1 MTGPDNGSF
10 LAIKKMTDILE
21 AVFNC
26 DLNRLKILLSDTS
39 KVNDEIPGTE
49 GCTPLHLIV
58 GIENVTGKED
68 VLSFLLDIGAN
79 PNARSHDDLTP
90 VHIAAMWNNCFELE
104 KLLQKGGNPWLTDN
118 ENKNSFDL
126 AINNY
131 AYEAYQLLHRY
142 LAEDK
147 LNFRNSTCK
156 STPKPVD
163 SKEYVSRQ
171 TNVQDDNDIVSPSFF
186 SANENCPVLFSST
199 DDETGDFFQ
208 NVSRILKKSIMK
220 NQNPEQEI
228 SPINFTANINDN
240 KIPANEK
247 ELDLLNDSDSTFYS
261 LHSNKTIQDRTHN
274 NAAILSSDDTDIG
287 SISESDIFTAKTR
300 SLETVVDSDNESGIA
315 LVEKYFSPSKYSSSK
330 ICESFHCEC
339 SANDWKSC
347 RNSRNSSCSFWSNCS
362 SHSNTL
368 IVIPDEY
375 KILSNSKIYQE
386 LKSMGDD
393 PGPISDSTRD
403 VYLRR
408 LTRLKMGCNT
418 SCTLPAPKYCQEVY
432 TFLDGK
438 LNTDR
443 IQNLINSMSEEF
455 NSLESSVKWREG
467 NQRCCF
473 NYFLLDPRVTQN
485 LPLRLKHLTFE
496 KTLLTFLDA
505 LFYVG
510 KGTKGR
516 PYSHLLE
523 AARAVNNGELKNDKI
538 SHILDIWESGLGVI
552 SLHCFNNCIPVEA
565 YTQEACIIEAVG
577 LKNLTNIKNGDYYGI
592 ASKWKRSWKRQV
604 GVALLHRAL
613 QIFILEGEK
622 QILPKDI
629 KTRIT
634 AKCF

>member
-1 MTGPDNGSF
+1 
-10 LAIKKMTDILE
+10 MTDILE

-26 DLNRLKILLSDTS
+26 DLNKLKTLLSDTR

-58 GIENVTGKED
+58 GIENVSGKED
-68 VLSFLLDIGAN
+68 VLSFLLDNGAN

-90 VHIAAMWNNCFELE
+90 VHIAAMWNNCYELE
-104 KLLQKGGNPWLTDN
+104 KLLQNGGNPWLTDN

-156 STPKPVD
+156 SGAKPVD
-163 SKEYVSRQ
+163 SKEYVSQ
-171 TNVQDDNDIVSPSFF
+171 KKNVPVADDIISSSLF
-186 SANENCPVLFSST
+186 STNENFPVLFSSN
-199 DDETGDFFQ
+199 DDESGDFFQ
-208 NVSRILKKSIMK
+208 NVSRILKKSVLK
-220 NQNPEQEI
+220 NQNPEIEI
-228 SPINFTANINDN
+228 SPKNFTTYTNDN
-240 KIPANEK
+240 IPAHEK
-247 ELDLLNDSDSTFYS
+247 EIDLLNDSDLTFYS
-261 LHSNKTIQDRTHN
+261 VHSNKTIQDGMTHN

-287 SISESDIFTAKTR
+287 SISESDIFTTKTR
-300 SLETVVDSDNESGIA
+300 SSETIIDSDNESGIA
-315 LVEKYFSPSKYSSSK
+315 LIEIEKYSSPSLYSSSK
-330 ICESFHCEC
+330 TCESSYCAC
-339 SANDWKSC
+339 SANDWKTC
-347 RNSRNSSCSFWSNCS
+347 RNSQSSSCLFWSNCS

-368 IVIPDEY
+368 VVIPDEY

-393 PGPISDSTRD
+393 PGPVSDSTRD

-408 LTRLKMGCNT
+408 LTRLKMGCNN

-455 NSLESSVKWREG
+455 NSVESNVKWREG

-485 LPLRLKHLTFE
+485 LPVRLKYLTFE
-496 KTLLTFLDA
+496 KTFLTFLDA

-516 PYSHLLE
+516 PYSHLME
-523 AARAVNNGELKNDKI
+523 AARAMNNGELKNDKI

-565 YTQEACIIEAVG
+565 YTQEACIIEAIG
-577 LKNLTNIKNGDYYGI
+577 LKNLTNVRNGDYYGI

-629 KTRIT
+629 K
-634 AKCF
+634 AK